1 MSLQRTDEWF
11 KQRKNRIT
19 GSIAGACLGI
29 SKFKKPKDVMRDLV
43 RAYHGLPSEFQGNF
57 ATEYGKATEE
67 GAVYMYEMETGNET
81 RECGFF
87 EYEEWL
93 GASPDRIISNGG
105 VLEIKCP
112 YGKFGTAEFS
122 EILPEY
128 YAQVQIEMLCANAEW
143 CDFIQWSPQGYEIQ
157 TILKDHKWLHHNLPR
172 LLEFW
177 EQLQIELHN
186 PAHLEDKHVMKDELL
201 ALAEEYDRLG
211 TIMKETEKQRKE
223 LLGQIVE
230 KCEGKDSKIGAYKL
244 TQVERE
250 GSVNYKAIIE
260 EHCPTVKVDE
270 YRGEKTK
277 YWRLS

>member
-43 RAYHGLPSEFQGNF
+43 RAYHGLPSEFKGNF

-67 GAVYMYEMETGNET
+67 GAVYMYEMHTGNET
-81 RECGFF
+81 EECGFF
-87 EYEEWL
+87 EYEDWL
-93 GASPDRIISNGG
+93 GASPDRIIRPNK

-112 YGKFGTAEFS
+112 YGKFGTSEFR

-128 YAQVQIEMLCANAEW
+128 YAQIQIEMFCAGVTE
-143 CDFIQWSPQGYEIQ
+143 CDFMQWSPQGYIINWFTLNNE
-157 TILKDHKWLHHNLPR
+157 WLDENLPKLR
-172 LLEFW
+172 AFW
-177 EQLQIELHN
+177 EQLQIELHS
-186 PAHLEDKHVMKDELL
+186 PVHLEDKHIMKDELL

-211 TIMKETEKQRKE
+211 TIIKETDKQRKE

-230 KCEGKDSKIGAYKL
+230 KCEGKNAKIGDYKL
-244 TQVERE
+244 TEVERE